1 MLAVKFQINER
12 GIVQLPTNSF
22 HRLRP
27 ENEITI
33 HYAIERIV
41 GRVLCLQS
49 NNNSDMYKFIAFMSV
64 SYFKEPHMVHI
75 QKGASVVQVKVHY
88 LNSYFKTHVLRN
100 GATHF

>member
-1 MLAVKFQINER
+1 
-12 GIVQLPTNSF
+12 
-22 HRLRP
+22 
-27 ENEITI
+27 
-33 HYAIERIV
+33 
-41 GRVLCLQS
+41 
-49 NNNSDMYKFIAFMSV
+49 MYKFIAFMSV